1 MKKTVILSTIML
13 IILSLITNVYAESS
27 CTVISSANKSEANK
41 NDEIVAIFSISE
53 IEDEIGIFMIG
64 ASLKYDRNVLK
75 LEKIEPL
82 GGWAGLFYNE
92 LNGNFVMDGDYTKQP
107 GNIVKATFKV
117 IGKTE
122 QKTSISLINMS
133 ASNGIEDIKINSN
146 TPISLNIKPVVV
158 EKPVEGDKPKPVE
171 PPVEEPKPEEKPTP
185 EEKPA
190 TETKPNGTTNTET
203 KPNEGNNA
211 NLNNTTDTEKPIQN
225 LIVGSNKTETNSKNK
240 PNNKTNMVD
249 EPKKNEASEV
259 LGTTTENPS
268 DDESAKNEL
277 STAENNEPILQPIE
291 NHETM
296 EDSNEAFIVIGIVTA
311 VIILAEI
318 IFFTRKIVAKKKQIR
333 ENSEEME
340 YYDDTLEINNESYDG
355 YGIGASVSYATQ
367 IKNDNYTIPTPTGYA
382 NFRYMPE
389 MRNGN
394 TSMQNYYSKMMQSN
408 DNKMI

>member
-27 CTVISSANKSEANK
+27 CTVISSVNKSEANK
-41 NDEIVAIFSISE
+41 NDEIIAIFSISE

-117 IGKTE
+117 IGETE

-133 ASNGIEDIKINSN
+133 ASNGIEDIKINSS

-185 EEKPA
+185 ED
-190 TETKPNGTTNTET
+190 KPNPET

-211 NLNNTTDTEKPIQN
+211 NLNDTTDTEKPIQN
-225 LIVGSNKTETNSKNK
+225 LIVGSNKTETNTKNK

-249 EPKKNEASEV
+249 EPKKNETSEV
-259 LGTTTENPS
+259 LGTTTENPA

-333 ENSEEME
+333 EKSEEME
-340 YYDDTLEINNESYDG
+340 YYDDTLESNNESYDG

-389 MRNGN
+389 MRN